1 MMATLCRVPFLFLL
15 AGCGGGDAQHP
26 SGTHVHADGTV
37 HRDDHAPQ
45 TGDHPHGERQALGQ
59 AVLGAHTLAV
69 FQEGALV
76 PGKEAH
82 IDLDVAAGQALPEVV
97 RGWVGVESGQGSRKA
112 RFDKESA
119 TNLHG
124 HLEVPDP
131 LPAGSALWLEIDGA
145 AGPVRASV
153 AFRP

>member
-1 MMATLCRVPFLFLL
+1 MMRTLCRVPFLFLL
-15 AGCGGGDAQHP
+15 AGCGGGDAHP

-37 HRDDHAPQ
+37 HRDDHAPAK
-45 TGDHPHGERQALGQ
+45 GDHPHGERQALGQ

-76 PGKEAH
+76 PGQEGH
-82 IDLDVAAGQALPEVV
+82 LDLDVAAGQALPEVV
-97 RGWVGVESGQGSRKA
+97 RGWIGVESGQGSRKA
-112 RFDKESA
+112 RFEKESA
-119 TNLHG
+119 TSLHG
-124 HLEVPDP
+124 HVEVPDP

-153 AFRP
+153 ALKP